1 MTDWTPPAPGPWQQD
16 SAHMPAAQTAV
27 MAELYPDGFNRGFTE
42 TFNRYGMLLDRL
54 AMAQVN
60 GFTYHQPQPFD
71 MPGPDGPMSPEDIGV
86 EFGRRATLAEESFA
100 VKRWRRDLDLW
111 DNELRPLAIARHREL
126 GDTEIGE
133 LSDTEL
139 VEHLDVVRVNLTE
152 MVYQHHRMNVAA
164 LLPVGDLALHVARW
178 TGLPPTEAFGL
189 LDGYSPVSG
198 VAPSEM
204 EGALA
209 AIRGDETALV
219 LLSATD
225 DAEARLDQL
234 RAAQPPVDNYVRTI
248 QDRVI
253 EGFDIV
259 NTTLREQPAVVLAKL
274 AAGLEGDPN
283 ASCRR
288 ADALATQIREQVP
301 EQHRGE
307 FDELLDEARALY
319 RLRDERGLYSDVVAI
334 GLLRRVMLEIGR
346 RGDER
351 GIIGESVHI
360 LDATTAEA
368 VLLLEGGGPTAD
380 ELAERGELRRHLT
393 AEGAPRHLGPPPP
406 PPPPLDELPPAL
418 ARLMSSIGFMIDGIP
433 DELDESS
440 GDDSV
445 IVGIGVTHGTAE
457 GRARLIGGVDD
468 LLDLEE
474 GEVAVAASTSEAFNS
489 VLHLVAGIVTDHGS
503 HACHAAIVAR
513 EMGFPAVVGT
523 VDATSRITTG
533 DRVRLDG
540 AKGEVTVLR

>member
-283 ASCRR
+283 ASCRLPMPSQR
-288 ADALATQIREQVP
+288 RSVNRSPSSTVVSSTSSSTRRERCIGSATSEGSTATSSRSVSFDASCWRSVGGATSAGSSANRCTSSTP
-301 EQHRGE
+301 TRRRRCSSSRGE
-307 FDELLDEARALY
+307 ARQLT
-319 RLRDERGLYSDVVAI
+319 SSP
-334 GLLRRVMLEIGR
+334 
-346 RGDER
+346 
-351 GIIGESVHI
+351 SVGNC
-360 LDATTAEA
+360 A
-368 VLLLEGGGPTAD
+368 V
-380 ELAERGELRRHLT
+380 
-393 AEGAPRHLGPPPP
+393 
-406 PPPPLDELPPAL
+406 
-418 ARLMSSIGFMIDGIP
+418 I
-433 DELDESS
+433 
-440 GDDSV
+440 
-445 IVGIGVTHGTAE
+445 
-457 GRARLIGGVDD
+457 
-468 LLDLEE
+468 
-474 GEVAVAASTSEAFNS
+474 
-489 VLHLVAGIVTDHGS
+489 
-503 HACHAAIVAR
+503 
-513 EMGFPAVVGT
+513 
-523 VDATSRITTG
+523 
-533 DRVRLDG
+533 
-540 AKGEVTVLR
+540 